1 MEFINVMPTQQT
13 TKLPTL
19 PLYLNLVK
27 TLRPK
32 ILVLNLGNQ
41 VETGVFDSQL
51 YKAQLFRR

>member
-13 TKLPTL
+13 TKPPPL

-32 ILVLNLGNQ
+32 ITVLNLGNQ

-51 YKAQLFRR
+51 YKAQL